1 MIDHGE
7 SIAVVFAEDFQ
18 SIALFVGGLERGERA
33 IAEGGD
39 DRGNWADEDFANAQ
53 VIDEATPF
61 IGDIDHIESLHITAV
76 ESDMVESFLD
86 RPAFADAEEGW
97 GHEATDGAWGVIE
110 EGLSDG
116 AFFGGEELEELE
128 DGDAGEFFEEGG
140 PIIGGH
146 VIEDAGGLG
155 MAHGFEDR
163 LLGIWLEVFEDVGGD
178 GLGEDPENHRLF
190 FVREFGD
197 TFCDIRWRP
206 IEKGRSES
214 GKVALLDQ
222 LFDFWA
228 DEISKHGRR
237 KAVERRK
244 CQSF

>member
-1 MIDHGE
+1 MIDYGE
-7 SIAVVFAEDFQ
+7 SIAVILAKDFQ
-18 SIALFVGGLERGERA
+18 SIALFVGGLERGESA
-33 IAEGGD
+33 IAEGRD
-39 DRGNWADEDFANAQ
+39 DRGYGADEDFANAQ
-53 VIDEATPF
+53 VIDEVAPF
-61 IGDIDHIESLHITAV
+61 IGDINHIESLHITAV

-86 RPAFADAEEGW
+86 GPAFADAEEGW
-97 GHEATDGAWGVIE
+97 GHEATDGTWGVIE
-110 EGLSDG
+110 EGLGDG
-116 AFFGGEELEELE
+116 AFFWGEELEELE

-146 VIEDAGGLG
+146 VIEDPGGFNVT
-155 MAHGFEDR
+155 HGLEDR

-197 TFCDIRWRP
+197 TFRDVRRRP
-206 IEKGRSES
+206 IEKGLSES
-214 GKVALLDQ
+214 GEVALLDQ